1 MHVNILRLALLL
13 LFWLGGQFLIAQ
25 TIIKV
30 NYQNTPLK
38 QVLEDLEP
46 KTGLLFSYSD
56 ELVRDR
62 SISLKM
68 ETSDVTALLNTIAK
82 TANLNFEKIGANQ
95 VIISAVDN
103 RISVCGY
110 LFDGITKTPL
120 PYATLLIKGTFEGF
134 TTDENGYFS
143 IEDVN
148 LDKGLLLQYIG
159 YATKILK
166 AEDFDMATCKNFFL
180 FPKAE
185 TLQEVIVKS
194 YLITGIDKNKDG
206 SIGLNSEEL
215 GILPGLVEPDIFQS
229 VQWAPGITSI
239 NETVSDIQIRGG
251 SADQNLILYD
261 GIKMYNTG
269 HFFGMLSIFNPYVTT
284 GATIFK
290 SGASAEY
297 GERISGIIDIAG
309 ETQIPERTKLGL
321 GFNGTQADIYSK
333 IRLGDKVGLVLSGRR
348 SYVDLLGNGTPTFDA
363 ISEKVFQNTIV
374 DTGPLGQTDGEEDEE
389 TLLEGEETFF
399 FYDTNIKLL
408 IQPSEKDSLS
418 VTGLL
423 TRNDLFFQLLDDEN
437 ISQDA
442 LVSENEGLSF
452 NWSGV
457 KANRWHHSLEGYYSN
472 YNSNYRNVFL
482 EEQTTQEESV
492 RRNSVKDYGI
502 QTAIEFDF
510 NTKHAL
516 KLGYQNSKN
525 EVFYQLFRDEAG
537 TEDIDPEDSDEEGE
551 ESADERDFNEIS
563 NRANTT
569 NALYSTYSFRTKNR
583 GLIRL
588 GLRASK
594 FSLLNNWYLEPRLN
608 LEYPINRILRLK
620 VTAERRFQTLSQLIE
635 FDDTRLRLQSGT
647 WTLTDEDLIPLL
659 KSNQYSAGALLDFN
673 GWTIDFD
680 AYIKNIDGLTSFTN
694 GFTNASEEY
703 SQGTS
708 DIFGMDF
715 LLKKQLGD
723 YRIWIGYTYNTVDY
737 NFEELSI
744 SKFPG
749 NNDITHNLTLSNTYE
764 TGKWKF
770 SLGWNYRTG
779 APFTPVQSFN
789 SATGDLVFGAINSRR
804 LPDYHRLDASALVN
818 FKLASKKGFNGE
830 AGISFQNI
838 YARQVPLSVFYRED
852 ENPITGLPEIE
863 QLEQLSLGLTPN
875 FLLRLNF

>member
-1 MHVNILRLALLL
+1 MHVKKLRFFLFVFLLVQGFVL
-13 LFWLGGQFLIAQ
+13 HSQSV
-25 TIIKV
+25 IKV
-30 NYQNTPLK
+30 DYKNVPLK

-46 KTGLLFSYSD
+46 QTGLLFSYSD

-68 ETSDVTALLNTIAK
+68 ETSDVAALLNILAK
-82 TANLNFEKIGANQ
+82 TANLNFERIGANQ
-95 VIISAVDN
+95 VIITSVKSN
-103 RISVCGY
+103 ISVCGY
-110 LFDGITKTPL
+110 LFDGISKTPL
-120 PYATLLIKGTFEGF
+120 AYATLLIKGTLTGF

-143 IEDVN
+143 LEDVN

-159 YATKILK
+159 YASKILET
-166 AEDFDMATCKNFFL
+166 EDFELSTCKNFYL
-180 FPKAE
+180 FPKVE

-269 HFFGMLSIFNPYVTT
+269 HFFGMLSIFNPYTTT

-297 GERISGIIDIAG
+297 GDRISGIIDIAG
-309 ETQIPERTKLGL
+309 ETQIPERTNFGL
-321 GFNGTQADIYSK
+321 GFNGTQADVYSK

-374 DTGPLGQTDGEEDEE
+374 DTGPLGQIEGEEDEE

-408 IQPSEKDSLS
+408 IKPSEKDSLS

-423 TRNDLFFQLLDDEN
+423 TRNDLFFRLLDDEN

-482 EEQTTQEESV
+482 EEQTAQEESV

-502 QTAIEFDF
+502 QTAIEYDF
-510 NTKHAL
+510 SVKHAL
-516 KLGYQNSKN
+516 KLGYQISKN

-537 TEDIDPEDSDEEGE
+537 TEDIDPEDSDEDGE

-563 NRANTT
+563 NRVNTT
-569 NALYSTYSFRTKNR
+569 NAIYGTYSFRPKNR
-583 GLIRL
+583 GLLSL
-588 GLRASK
+588 GIRASK

-608 LEYPINRILRLK
+608 LEYPVNRILRLK
-620 VTAERRFQTLSQLIE
+620 VTAERRYQTLSQLIE

-647 WTLTDEDLIPLL
+647 WTLTDQDLIPLL
-659 KSNQYSAGALLDFN
+659 ESNQYSAGALLDFN
-673 GWTIDFD
+673 GWTIDLD

-715 LLKKQLGD
+715 LLKKQLGN

-737 NFEELSI
+737 NFAELSTT
-744 SKFPG
+744 KFSG

-764 TGKWKF
+764 TAKWKF

-789 SATGDLVFGAINSRR
+789 PTTGDLVFGAINSRR
-804 LPDYHRLDASALVN
+804 LPDYHRLDASALYG
-818 FKLASKKGFNGE
+818 FKIAKNNALKGEVGV
-830 AGISFQNI
+830 SFQNI

-875 FLLRLNF
+875 FVFRLNF